1 MTAEMTQSNELIET
15 PLETPT
21 PQSNVGNSLAV
32 KSEQSISSTNGQWR
46 QFGDTTSAYIT
57 NFQNS
62 IGEFFQQY
70 QSLLATLGWIL
81 SALIS
86 VKVLLAVLD
95 AINDIPLLGLFLEL
109 VGIGYTIWFVSRYL
123 LTATSR
129 QALTGELNNFKKQ
142 VFKADN

>member
-1 MTAEMTQSNELIET
+1 M
-15 PLETPT
+15 
-21 PQSNVGNSLAV
+21 

-57 NFQNS
+57 NVQNS

-81 SALIS
+81 AALIS